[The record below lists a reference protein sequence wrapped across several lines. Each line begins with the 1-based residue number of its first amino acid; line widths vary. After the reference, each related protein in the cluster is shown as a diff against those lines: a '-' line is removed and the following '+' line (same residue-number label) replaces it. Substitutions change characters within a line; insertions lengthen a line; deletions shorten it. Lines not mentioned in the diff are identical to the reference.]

1 MAVRAIKAV
10 EALLLA
16 ALACAALPTAWSYDP
31 DDAGLTTILPP
42 AGQFE
47 AFYPRQAF
55 GQPSGSARSPHAH
68 GSYYSHRHAALV
80 DAPNAAAYGFRF
92 ECCRDMVHA
101 PTSEAWLLVKKCTRL
116 LQV

>member
-1 MAVRAIKAV
+1 A
-10 EALLLA
+10 
-16 ALACAALPTAWSYDP
+16 YDP

-92 ECCRDMVHA
+92 DGKRRFNYD
-101 PTSEAWLLVKKCTRL
+101 
-116 LQV
+116 